1 MDGSCHTIGTWVG
14 YPMDPWE
21 DEMKLYG
28 VLLSTLVMGCIVK
41 DDSGEN
47 PRCNGVNIICTI
59 AGTGDAGYNVQN
71 QQALD
76 TDLNNP
82 NALALD
88 GSGTL
93 LINDARNFLIRRLN
107 DDGVL
112 ESVVGKQSNTY
123 AQTGSALDSPLMDIA
138 DMTMGPDGLLYM
150 VESQGQQIL
159 TVDLDAGELT
169 VLAGSPGEPGY
180 DETDVPVEDG
190 HFDVLT
196 GIAVADDGTIYL
208 ADAGNNLIRSISPE
222 GLLQTVAGADEE
234 GFPLIDDSDPNR
246 LSEPQKMELHDG
258 VLYVADTGRH
268 RIVTVD
274 LNTGELTNV
283 IGDTDVRGYMG
294 DGADWSDAKLDSP
307 YGFTFGS
314 GGRMVIA
321 DSGNDAIRAVLT
333 DGTIDTISGRGVRGY
348 AGDEGEAEP
357 ASLYLPLDVL
367 FADDGDLIFAD
378 GGNAVVRRIDQPNW

>member
-1 MDGSCHTIGTWVG
+1 
-14 YPMDPWE
+14 
-21 DEMKLYG
+21 MKLHCF
-28 VLLSTLVMGCIVK
+28 LLSTLTIGCIVK
-41 DDSGEN
+41 DDADEN
-47 PRCNGVNIICTI
+47 PRCSGETIICTI

-88 GSGTL
+88 GFGNL
-93 LINDARNFLIRRLN
+93 LINDARNFLIRSLK

-112 ESVVGKQSNTY
+112 ESIVGKQNNTY
-123 AQTGSALDSPLMDIA
+123 AQEGPAIDSPLKDIA
-138 DMTMGPDGLLYM
+138 DMTIGPDGMLYM

-159 TVDLDAGELT
+159 MVDLVSGELV

-180 DETDVPVEDG
+180 DETDVAVEDG

-196 GIAVADDGTIYL
+196 GIAVADDGTIYI
-208 ADAGNNLIRSISPE
+208 ADAGSNLIRSISTD
-222 GLLQTVAGADEE
+222 GILSTVAGADEA
-234 GFPLIDDSDPNR
+234 GFPLIDEGDPNR
-246 LSEPQKMELHDG
+246 FSEPQKMELHDG

-274 LNTGELTNV
+274 LDTGELTNV

-294 DGADWSDAKLDSP
+294 DGGDWSEAKLDSP

-333 DGTIDTISGRGVRGY
+333 DGTIDTVSGRGVRGY

-357 ASLYLPLDVL
+357 ASLYLPLDVIY
-367 FADDGDLIFAD
+367 AEDGDLIFAD